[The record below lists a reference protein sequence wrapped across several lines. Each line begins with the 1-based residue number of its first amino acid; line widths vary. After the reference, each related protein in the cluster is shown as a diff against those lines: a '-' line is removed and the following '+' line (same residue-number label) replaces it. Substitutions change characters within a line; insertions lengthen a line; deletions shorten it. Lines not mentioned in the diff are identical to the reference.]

1 MSTLE
6 ELADVVKKSMIA
18 GQNIPQL
25 TIDSSGRLVVWSDWK
40 SFLSKHFR
48 SIPGI
53 TEYHHFRFSHSSPG
67 TVFVRDLY
75 DSDEHEVKISPQ
87 VIAFDNFPVEFQ
99 PKGMDLT
106 RQCIS
111 TMK

>member
-1 MSTLE
+1 MPTLE
-6 ELADVVKKSMIA
+6 ELADVVKKSMTA

-25 TIDSSGRLVVWSDWK
+25 TIGRLVVWSDWK

-87 VIAFDNFPVEFQ
+87 VIAFDNSPVEFQ

-106 RQCIS
+106 RQWYP